1 MFLQLLETISFLTK
15 NLKRSFFFCVCLPT
29 PREGELG
36 EQLPILTYSRL
47 VKNPQF
53 LSYNKVFFVYFWG
66 VTKFLIQWWEFHS
79 SKGGGGTAPPWIR
92 PCPCPKL
99 NWSNPLHNM
108 PHYQCTLQKLP
119 DASQCYFKS
128 AVEYSSHRTM
138 GIIWSHKI
146 FA

>member
-1 MFLQLLETISFLTK
+1 MIARNYVLTTFRNNFISNKKFK
-15 NLKRSFFFCVCLPT
+15 KIFFFFVCLPT

-79 SKGGGGTAPPWIR
+79 SKGGGGTPP
-92 PCPCPKL
+92 
-99 NWSNPLHNM
+99 PLD
-108 PHYQCTLQKLP
+108 PALP
-119 DASQCYFKS
+119 LP
-128 AVEYSSHRTM
+128 
-138 GIIWSHKI
+138 
-146 FA
+146 